1 MNIRKLAEKVLGVK
15 FDFEIKEIQC
25 DGVFVSYNE
34 NHATVGG
41 CSIPALARAYMFL
54 AKEVSKGK
62 KAFDI
67 SQEAYFDTCGVMLD
81 MSFGSV
87 MKVESVKK
95 YLEYMALHGMNMVM
109 LYTEDTYEVECYPY
123 FGYQRGRYSLSEL
136 REIDDYAAELGIEV
150 IPCIQTLGHLS
161 KFLRYGVNNHIKEND
176 AVLLPGAEATYEL
189 IDACIKTCRSAFRS
203 KRIHIGCDETY
214 GLGMGKS
221 YARDGSRNKL
231 ETFKMF
237 NEHLGRVADIC
248 KEYDFRPMMWSD
260 MYFSLF
266 APGRSEDYGLEIEVP
281 QHAIDAVPDV
291 DLVFWDYYHDYNKF
305 YSINLEKHMKFNRH
319 ILFAGGIWT
328 WNGLVPNF
336 RYTYDTVKPALEE
349 CLNFGVREVFG
360 TSWAYGDINHH
371 QALPCLAM
379 YSEYCWRGKS
389 CTKEDIYSVSE
400 FVTKIPFELSEAI
413 SNFFCGLEGDYN
425 WGKLILWSDPL
436 FNRLCYDIDIKK
448 AEETY
453 KNALYTFE
461 KYTDIQDIAYYKALF
476 RALADKCMIHLNLR
490 EKYKADDREW
500 LRDFASNTVPQIA
513 ADFEKLYDLHEELW
527 HRDLKTNGFEKL
539 AVRYAG
545 AIERIRYTGK
555 VIKRYL
561 DGETDTIEALE
572 EELILGEKQ
581 KYLQPD
587 SVMFTY

>member
-1 MNIRKLAEKVLGVK
+1 MDIKKLAEKILGIK
-15 FDFEIKEIQC
+15 LNFKINEIRC
-25 DGVFVSYNE
+25 NGVYVDYNK
-34 NHATVGG
+34 NAATVGG
-41 CSIPALARAYMFL
+41 NSKSTLSRAYMLL
-54 AKEVSKGK
+54 AKGISEGK
-62 KAFDI
+62 SAFKI
-67 SQEAYFDTCGVMLD
+67 SQEASFDTCGVMLD

-109 LYTEDTYEVECYPY
+109 LYTEDTYEVEGYPY

-176 AVLLPGAEATYEL
+176 AVLLPGEEETYAL
-189 IDACIKTCRSAFRS
+189 ISECIKTCRNAFRS

-214 GLGMGKS
+214 GLGMGKT

-237 NEHLGRVADIC
+237 NDHLSRVVDIC
-248 KEYDFRPMMWSD
+248 EEYNFRPMMWSD

-305 YSINLEKHMKFNRH
+305 YSVNLEKHMKFDKH

-328 WNGLVPNF
+328 WNGFVPNF

-379 YSEYCWRGKS
+379 YSEYCWRGKE
-389 CTKEDIYSVSE
+389 CTKDDVYSVSE
-400 FVTKIPFELSEAI
+400 FVTKVPFELSESI
-413 SNFFCGLEGDYN
+413 SDFFCGLEGDYN

-436 FNRLCYDIDIKK
+436 INLLCYDIDIKK
-448 AEETY
+448 ADDIY
-453 KNALYTFE
+453 KNALNKFE
-461 KYTDIQDIAYYKALF
+461 NYKNVKDIEYYQALF
-476 RALADKCMIHLNLR
+476 TALVDKCMIHLNLR
-490 EKYKADDREW
+490 EKYKANDREW
-500 LRDFASNTVPQIA
+500 LRNFANDIIPQFAS
-513 ADFEKLYDLHEELW
+513 DFERLYNLHEELW

-555 VIKRYL
+555 VINRYL
-561 DGETDTIEALE
+561 DGKTDVIEALE
-572 EELILGEKQ
+572 TELIRGEKQ

-587 SVMFTY
+587 QVMYTY

>member
-1 MNIRKLAEKVLGVK
+1 
-15 FDFEIKEIQC
+15 
-25 DGVFVSYNE
+25 
-34 NHATVGG
+34 
-41 CSIPALARAYMFL
+41 
-54 AKEVSKGK
+54 
-62 KAFDI
+62 
-67 SQEAYFDTCGVMLD
+67 
-81 MSFGSV
+81 
-87 MKVESVKK
+87 KVESVKK
-95 YLEYMALHGMNMVM
+95 YLEYMALHGLNMVM
-109 LYTEDTYEVECYPY
+109 LYTEDTYEVEGYPY
-123 FGYQRGRYSLSEL
+123 FGYQRGRYSLSEI

-161 KFLRYGVNNHIKEND
+161 KFLRYGVNNHIKEHD
-176 AVLLPGAEATYEL
+176 AVLLPGEEETYAL
-189 IDACIKTCRSAFRS
+189 ISECIKTCRNAFRS

-214 GLGMGKS
+214 GLGMGKT

-237 NEHLGRVADIC
+237 NDHLSRVVDIC
-248 KEYDFRPMMWSD
+248 EEYNFRPMMWSD

-305 YSINLEKHMKFNRH
+305 YSVNLEKHMKFDKH

-328 WNGLVPNF
+328 WNGFVPNF

-379 YSEYCWRGKS
+379 YSEYCWRGKE
-389 CTKEDIYSVSE
+389 CTKDDVYSVSE
-400 FVTKIPFELSEAI
+400 FITKVPFELSETI
-413 SNFFCGLEGDYN
+413 SDFFCGLEGDYN

-436 FNRLCYDIDIKK
+436 INLLCYDIDIKK
-448 AEETY
+448 ADEIY
-453 KNALYTFE
+453 KNALKNFE
-461 KYTDIQDIAYYKALF
+461 NYKNVKDIEYYQALF
-476 RALADKCMIHLNLR
+476 TALVDKCMIHLNLR
-490 EKYKADDREW
+490 EKYKANDREW
-500 LRDFASNTVPQIA
+500 LRNFANDIIPQFAS
-513 ADFEKLYDLHEELW
+513 DFERLYNLHEELW

-555 VIKRYL
+555 VINRYL
-561 DGETDTIEALE
+561 DGKTDVIEALE
-572 EELILGEKQ
+572 TELIRGEKQ

-587 SVMFTY
+587 QVMYTY